1 MAGELNVFKTVAVAI
16 TTTPTVVYTAPADY
30 TAIVLM
36 AHVSNVTSNT
46 ASVTFSHTTADGVTV
61 TELLKDYAVP
71 GNDATSATTGKLVIE
86 TGQKIRVSSNTASAL
101 KVVLSI
107 LESANA

>member
-1 MAGELNVFKTVAVAI
+1 MAGELNVFKTVAEEV
-16 TTTPTVVYTAPADY
+16 TTSSTVIYTAPADY

-36 AHVSNVTSNT
+36 AHVSNVTSSA
-46 ASVTFSHTTADGVTV
+46 ASITFSHTTSDGLTV
-61 TELLKDYAVP
+61 TELLKDYLVP

-86 TGQKIRVSSNTASAL
+86 TGQKIKVSSNTGSAL